1 MFQENQKF
9 NRKKIVK
16 KRMTLKQ
23 KKLKLLLT
31 QLISRINKTGKLNR
45 KTNFFH

>member
-1 MFQENQKF
+1 MNTVFQEKQKI

-16 KRMTLKQ
+16 KRMTQKQ

-31 QLISRINKTGKLNR
+31 QLIKRLNKVNLT
-45 KTNFFH
+45 